1 MDTNSELNDMTDLPD
16 LPAKQSDLRDAS
28 IRFKNTA
35 DRLKK
40 LTADKTSIGTN
51 YSGYY
56 SFLDNWVGLS
66 IICVTIYHV
75 SFVICE
81 TIVKLHQ

>member
-1 MDTNSELNDMTDLPD
+1 MPDLPD
-16 LPAKQSDLRDAS
+16 LPDLPDKQSDLRAAS

-40 LTADKTSIGTN
+40 LTADNTSISKN
-51 YSGYY
+51 YSCYH
-56 SFLDNWVGLS
+56 SFFDNWVGLS
-66 IICVTIYHV
+66 IVCVTIY
-75 SFVICE
+75 SFVHVICE